1 LKAKELFEF
10 KNWVVIGSTTK
21 TDKYAYKILNALKN
35 ADFNVVGVSPTDKT
49 GEAFKSLDLV
59 PYKIDCIDLCIN
71 PIIGMECIK
80 KAKELGIDKI
90 LIQPGAQSIEILTY
104 CKENNITAIQ
114 DCALVQLRLLK

>member
-21 TDKYAYKILNALKN
+21 TDKYAHKILNALKN
-35 ADFNVVGVSPTDKT
+35 SNFNAVGVSPTDKT
-49 GEAFKSLDLV
+49 GEAFKSLELV

-71 PIIGMECIK
+71 PIFGLEHVK

-90 LIQPGAQSIEILTY
+90 LVQPGAQSIEILTY
-104 CKENNITAIQ
+104 CEENNITAIQ